1 MGVNGRSIGVMLR
14 TDTLQITPE
23 ILSLI
28 ARIDEFKGA
37 WRALGTLAPDRLSAL
52 RRVATIESIGS
63 STRIEGS
70 KLSDREVEKLLSN
83 LEIKSFET
91 RDEQEVAGYA
101 ELMDLVFSSW
111 QDIPFNENHI
121 KQLHQI
127 LLRHSEKDERH
138 RGQYKTNTNSVAAFD
153 ENGTQIGIVFETA
166 TPFDTPRLMG
176 ELVNWVAQE
185 REKAALHPLLIISIF
200 VVVFL
205 EIHPF
210 QDGNGRLSRVL
221 TTLLLIQAG
230 YAYVPY
236 SSLESVIEA
245 NKEAYYVG
253 LRQTQGTIRTDSPNW
268 QPWLVFFLRSLAEQV
283 RRLEKKVERERLVLA
298 ALPELSLRMIEFARE
313 HGRITMGDAI
323 KLTGASRNTLK
334 QHFRRLI
341 ERGNLN
347 LHGSGRGVWYDL
359 R

>member
-1 MGVNGRSIGVMLR
+1 MLKA
-14 TDTLQITPE
+14 DTIQITPE

-70 KLSDREVEKLLSN
+70 KLSDREVEQLLSN
-83 LEIKSFET
+83 LEIMSFAT
-91 RDEQEVAGYA
+91 RDEQEVTGYA

-111 QDIPFNENHI
+111 QEIPFTENHI

-127 LLRHSEKDERH
+127 LLRYSEKDNRH
-138 RGQYKTNTNSVAAFD
+138 RGNYKTHSNSVAAFD
-153 ENGTQIGIVFETA
+153 ETGAQVGIVFHTA
-166 TPFDTPRLMG
+166 SPFDTPRLMT
-176 ELVNWVAQE
+176 ELVTWVNQE
-185 REKAALHPLLIISIF
+185 RETARLHPLLIIALCI
-200 VVVFL
+200 VVFL

-221 TTLLLIQAG
+221 TTLLLLQAG

-236 SSLESVIEA
+236 SSLESVIEQ
-245 NKEAYYVG
+245 NKEAYYLA
-253 LRQTQGTIRTDSPNW
+253 LRQTQGTVRTVAPNW
-268 QPWLVFFLRSLAEQV
+268 QPWLVFFLRSVAEQV
-283 RRLEKKVERERLVLA
+283 RRLEKKVEREKIVLA
-298 ALPELSLRMIEFARE
+298 AMPALQLQIVEFARE
-313 HGRITMGDAI
+313 HGRVTIGETI

-334 QHFRRLI
+334 QHFRTLV
-341 ERGNLN
+341 ERGTLN
-347 LHGSGRGVWYDL
+347 QHGSGRGVWYDL